1 MWEAITEWK
10 FIEETLGTLFTALGL
25 WVGYLSVKRVG
36 RRVVQD
42 MAGRGEEDGARA
54 ATLWSLVRR
63 IIMIV
68 FLVTGGLMIISVWGL
83 PLAPFLAVGSA
94 AGVAIGLGA
103 RGLVQDV
110 ISGFFIL
117 AEDQYRIGDKIKSG
131 AASGEVIDIRPRVT
145 ILRDENGV
153 TYYVPNRSLGG
164 SVSMV
169 FPPESPSE
177 DVGS

>member
-1 MWEAITEWK
+1 MWEAITEWR
-10 FIEETLGTLFTALGL
+10 FIEETLGTAITVVGL
-25 WVGYLSVKRVG
+25 WIAYWSAKRAGERIVAEMAERG
-36 RRVVQD
+36 R
-42 MAGRGEEDGARA
+42 EDGARA

-63 IIMIV
+63 IVMIGLV
-68 FLVTGGLMIISVWGL
+68 VTGGLMIISVWGL

-117 AEDQYRIGDKIKSG
+117 AEDQYRIGDRIKSG

-145 ILRDENGV
+145 ILRDEDGN
-153 TYYVPNRSLGG
+153 TYYVPNGSLGG

-169 FPPESPSE
+169 YPAQSSSE
-177 DVGS
+177 DAAS